1 MHKDEG
7 KLSYGRILKLPTG
20 LELFYHLFTFMRLA
34 FSSSSNSVPLFPF
47 SADGPPGFLSEFR
60 TSPHRSRHRASR
72 RLFGCDAR
80 CHRSMTNGAVTTA
93 RPPAKTTR
101 PFKVVPRGRHTRLS
115 SCAANVAST
124 AQSRIHI
131 RRRSNKRRAASAD
144 IRCQQLVL
152 IFDACIRREEEKR
165 FSVCYSRSS
174 LKPRCLPRNIRTS
187 NISAAHVD
195 ISRATAR
202 RTYSPNKG
210 ASKSRPY
217 SLLLITHQRFK
228 LIL

>member
-1 MHKDEG
+1 MRMNFGIETKTMKYVWRQCITIRGLGLNAKLQSDFMHEDEG

-93 RPPAKTTR
+93 RPPSQPDPSRWSLEGDIPAYHHAPPTLRVLRSAAFTYVVDQTNAAQPPPTSAANSLFNIWCLHSPRRRKKILCLL
-101 PFKVVPRGRHTRLS
+101 FSVVP
-115 SCAANVAST
+115 
-124 AQSRIHI
+124 
-131 RRRSNKRRAASAD
+131 
-144 IRCQQLVL
+144 
-152 IFDACIRREEEKR
+152 
-165 FSVCYSRSS
+165 
-174 LKPRCLPRNIRTS
+174 
-187 NISAAHVD
+187 
-195 ISRATAR
+195 
-202 RTYSPNKG
+202 
-210 ASKSRPY
+210 
-217 SLLLITHQRFK
+217 
-228 LIL
+228 